1 MIENELTQKDDIDE
15 LKVGFFSILSLFFRR
30 SIYKN
35 HYKEKVKKCQF
46 LYYLE

>member
-15 LKVGFFSILSLFFRR
+15 LKVGFFSFLSLFFRW
-30 SIYKN
+30 SVYKN
-35 HYKEKVKKCQF
+35 HNKEKIKKCQI